1 MTTTA
6 SEAASEEPKE
16 DAKITKES
24 VLSDVIDDIDKLEKG
39 LKSVRNIGDLL
50 ILRYGMS
57 VTLSKISLQL
67 NVLRS
72 WLENDAIFKS
82 QLTRNIAKRLD

>member
-1 MTTTA
+1 MTA
-6 SEAASEEPKE
+6 EAAEAEPQE

-82 QLTRNIAKRLD
+82 QLTRNIAKRLE